1 MEKSLT
7 LIVGGLLFA
16 LVANAQDVPKFET
29 FLGFTYKRTDLQSD
43 NALGKSIGS
52 FSMNGGSAQFIYNFN
67 KPISFVADLGAVNR
81 GNVGVVKV
89 NRQDSFP
96 YLDRV
101 YHITRRHASLPIF
114 KFCSVRRSGRPASK

>member
-52 FSMNGGSAQFIYNFN
+52 FSMNGGSAQFI
-67 KPISFVADLGAVNR
+67 
-81 GNVGVVKV
+81 
-89 NRQDSFP
+89 
-96 YLDRV
+96 
-101 YHITRRHASLPIF
+101 
-114 KFCSVRRSGRPASK
+114 